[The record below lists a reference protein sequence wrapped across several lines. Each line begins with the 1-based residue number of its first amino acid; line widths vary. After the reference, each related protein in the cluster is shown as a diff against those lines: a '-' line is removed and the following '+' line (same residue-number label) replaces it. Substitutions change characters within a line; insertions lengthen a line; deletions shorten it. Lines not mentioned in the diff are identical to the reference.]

1 MVFYRLALCF
11 FDFTLHTWAVWEC
24 RSGLVERKTELASA
38 NSTGRWGV
46 RKHAVPDDPEVPSHR
61 ESGKWP
67 RCETLARGSRKS
79 WNLRIPELRSPPEK
93 NYRLS
98 LRSDCP
104 KMQIRSPS
112 RRGKD
117 VESKGLGNRGTVKIL
132 SDVYIFIIQEFQ
144 ILIWCGSTLKIL
156 KM

>member
-1 MVFYRLALCF
+1 VAEMRDARTRISKILKSP
-11 FDFTLHTWAVWEC
+11 DTRTQE
-24 RSGLVERKTELASA
+24 STRKEL
-38 NSTGRWGV
+38 ST
-46 RKHAVPDDPEVPSHR
+46 
-61 ESGKWP
+61 
-67 RCETLARGSRKS
+67 
-79 WNLRIPELRSPPEK
+79 
-93 NYRLS
+93 LS

-144 ILIWCGSTLKIL
+144 ILI
-156 KM
+156 